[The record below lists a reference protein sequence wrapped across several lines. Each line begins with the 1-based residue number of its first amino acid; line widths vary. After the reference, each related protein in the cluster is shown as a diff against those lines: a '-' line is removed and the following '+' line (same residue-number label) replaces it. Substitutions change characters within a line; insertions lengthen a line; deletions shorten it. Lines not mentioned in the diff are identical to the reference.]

1 MARKINWSTKDDNIL
16 AETVLNC
23 IQNGKTQL
31 IAFEEAAEKLNR
43 TAAACGFRWNST
55 VRKYNE
61 EQLKKYK
68 KNRKI
73 TSSMVPIHDQVD
85 GIKGSLVDVFNYI
98 KELEQKV
105 EHQQK
110 EIGELN

>member
-55 VRKYNE
+55 VRKTM
-61 EQLKKYK
+61 
-68 KNRKI
+68 KN
-73 TSSMVPIHDQVD
+73 
-85 GIKGSLVDVFNYI
+85 N
-98 KELEQKV
+98 
-105 EHQQK
+105 
-110 EIGELN
+110 